1 LAQKG
6 ILEEMNKPVEA
17 AISYRFLLLAIRLVL
32 GFLFAFAGVEKIAR
46 PEEFAQAVT
55 NYHLLP
61 IISVS
66 VFAIL
71 LPWIELVAGLF
82 LMLGLFTR
90 GSSLL
95 LVSLLCLF
103 ALAVAVSIARG
114 LDISCGCFGTAS
126 ARKVGWSTLGEDFIM
141 LGGSLLLY
149 FSPNT
154 PFSLE
159 TYVARSRSDSGANP
173 GTSNS

>member
-1 LAQKG
+1 LAQKR
-6 ILEEMNKPVEA
+6 ILEGMNKPVKA
-17 AISYRFLLLAIRLVL
+17 AVGNRFFLLAIRLAL
-32 GFLFAFAGVEKIAR
+32 GFLFVFAGVEKIAQ
-46 PEEFAQAVT
+46 PEEFAQAIA

-61 IISVS
+61 TITVN

-95 LVSLLCLF
+95 LVFLLCLF
-103 ALAVAVSIARG
+103 TLAVAVSIARG

-149 FSPNT
+149 FCPNT
-154 PFSLE
+154 PISIE
-159 TYVARSRSDSGANP
+159 TYLVGSQPNGRANSGA
-173 GTSNS
+173 SNS